1 MPMPDVSVVA
11 RQQKPV
17 AVLYGSSSSHTRAIA
32 ERVKAN
38 LQANGVPPES
48 HTLENLKDLDLSR
61 CAGAALL
68 APVEH
73 GKHARAVVDF
83 VKAHRAE
90 LDRLPVAF
98 ISIALSETGNPVT
111 PDAPGQPGKFEGDV
125 QTAPNPLFAETGWRP
140 IRIKSFAGAISYTR
154 YNFFVRI
161 AMKLLAGKE
170 GAARNAARGYDNTDW
185 SALDVFVQ
193 EFVWEIREAADR
205 PTGGSSATSA
215 GK

>member
-1 MPMPDVSVVA
+1 MPMPNVSVAA

-17 AVLYGSSSSHTRAIA
+17 AVLCGGSTSHTLAIA
-32 ERVKAN
+32 ERVTAN
-38 LQANGVPPES
+38 LQANGVPAES
-48 HTLENLKDLDLSR
+48 HNLERLKDLDLSR

-73 GKHARAVVDF
+73 GKHAQAVVDF

-98 ISIALSETGNPVT
+98 ISVSLAETGGQVL
-111 PDAPGQPGKFEGDV
+111 PDVPGLLGQFEGDV

-140 IRIKSFAGAISYTR
+140 MRVKSFAGAISYTR
-154 YNFFVRI
+154 YNFFVRM

-170 GAARNAARGYDNTDW
+170 GAARNAARGYENTDW
-185 SALDVFVQ
+185 SALDIFVQ

-205 PTGGSSATSA
+205 PSGGPSATSV